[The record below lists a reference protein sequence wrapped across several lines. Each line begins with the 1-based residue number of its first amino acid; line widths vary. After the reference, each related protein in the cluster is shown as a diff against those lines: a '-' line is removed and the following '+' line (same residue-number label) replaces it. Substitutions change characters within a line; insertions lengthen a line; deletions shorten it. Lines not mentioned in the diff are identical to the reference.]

1 MSKHDLS
8 RRDFLKVSAGLG
20 LTASLAAGLAACAG
34 QPPAAAPAAT
44 QVPAAPAATQVPAA
58 AAATEK
64 TVLVNGVPFKVP
76 VGKDKS
82 KIEIPVV
89 YMNITTPFAQSIKQ
103 GVDAAAKEFGV
114 NGYMTGP
121 TDWSTEAQIAVIENL
136 LAKNVDGISIA
147 ILDIPGLTPMVQ
159 KSIEKQIP
167 VTCFNV
173 DAPESGRLSFV
184 GEDLFKAG
192 EEVGNALVE
201 YMGENGTVLISTEA
215 IDAIWSQKREAG
227 TRAALAKYPGIKV
240 LPTLNCTSDQQKSY
254 ATLENALLANPDVT
268 GHCSCGGTCFV
279 FSKLLKDKNIGN
291 RDSAKPIWNTGHDL
305 REEKVIQ
312 IQEGWSTAQFGQN
325 PYKQGYEAVKQLAQF
340 LTTGEPGS
348 FQEID
353 TGVFRVDEK
362 NADEVLKRIE
372 AGEPIG

>member
-1 MSKHDLS
+1 M
-8 RRDFLKVSAGLG
+8 
-20 LTASLAAGLAACAG
+20 
-34 QPPAAAPAAT
+34 PAVAAAT
-44 QVPAAPAATQVPAA
+44 QVPAAAAATQVPAA

-82 KIEIPVV
+82 KIEIPIV

-136 LAKNVDGISIA
+136 LAKDVDGISIA

-215 IDAIWSQKREAG
+215 IDAIWSQARGGHPSRLGQIPRHQGVADAQLHQRPTEVVRHARKRASG
-227 TRAALAKYPGIKV
+227 QPGCYR
-240 LPTLNCTSDQQKSY
+240 P
-254 ATLENALLANPDVT
+254 LLVRRD
-268 GHCSCGGTCFV
+268 
-279 FSKLLKDKNIGN
+279 LL
-291 RDSAKPIWNTGHDL
+291 RLLQASE
-305 REEKVIQ
+305 R
-312 IQEGWSTAQFGQN
+312 
-325 PYKQGYEAVKQLAQF
+325 
-340 LTTGEPGS
+340 
-348 FQEID
+348 
-353 TGVFRVDEK
+353 
-362 NADEVLKRIE
+362 
-372 AGEPIG
+372 